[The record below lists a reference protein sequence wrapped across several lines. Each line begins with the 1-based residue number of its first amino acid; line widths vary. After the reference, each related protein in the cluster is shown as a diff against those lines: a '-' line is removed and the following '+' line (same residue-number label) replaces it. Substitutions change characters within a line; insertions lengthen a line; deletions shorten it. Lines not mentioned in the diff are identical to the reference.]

1 MTKKIGKYEIISKIG
16 VGSMGAVY
24 KAIDPLIQRKVAIKT
39 IKKELL
45 SSAEDSDLLK
55 RFQQEAQA
63 IGQLHH
69 PNITAVFEYGEDAGE
84 SFIAMTFAEG
94 RDLKSYFDKQ
104 EKFSLEAICLMME
117 QLLDALAFSHKHNI
131 YHRDIK
137 PANIIVQDNGSI
149 MVTDFGIARLES
161 SELTQAGAVMGTPSY
176 MSPEQLIG
184 QRVDGRTDIFSSGVI
199 LYQFLTGEKPFSG
212 STVASIMH
220 KIMNLP
226 HVPPSDIDM
235 TIPSHFDDIVSKSL
249 AKKRDERY
257 ANADDF
263 KNDIK
268 WAAARLK
275 DGTQGVVNN
284 TIQLASGTALDHG
297 QNRIDESVYDE
308 TVVLPA
314 DEGTVVLPSK
324 KAQEVPEEEDATTV
338 LPSSLEG
345 AVPAD
350 EATRVLPPSNP
361 VVEKEPD
368 DVSSSSSGLLKSKF
382 PMKIALLGGAAVVL
396 CVLVIAFFSLSGKD
410 KSKNGE
416 ELTLGQ
422 AGSES
427 KTIDLRTNKAQ
438 LKIVSQPLGAT
449 VLLND
454 KEMEMVTPLTMELE
468 EKQYTLMLQ
477 KDGYHD
483 LLILLDAKAGKD
495 INLKLNMYSM

>member
-1 MTKKIGKYEIISKIG
+1 MAKTIGKYEIISKVG

-24 KAIDPLIQRKVAIKT
+24 KAIDPLIKRKVAIKT

-45 SSAEDSDLLK
+45 SSAEDFDLLK

-69 PNITAVFEYGEDAGE
+69 PNITAIYEYGEDSGE

-104 EKFSLEAICLMME
+104 EKFSLEAVCHMME

-137 PANIIVQDNGSI
+137 PANIIVQDDGSI

-161 SELTQAGAVMGTPSY
+161 SELTQAGTVMGTPSY

-199 LYQFLTGEKPFSG
+199 LYQFLTGEKPFTG

-235 TIPSHFDDIVSKSL
+235 TIPYYFDDILSKSL

-257 ANADDF
+257 ANAEDF
-263 KNDIK
+263 KKDIQ
-268 WAAARLK
+268 WAAAKLK
-275 DGTQGVVNN
+275 DGTQSMVSEQTQVLPNK
-284 TIQLASGTALDHG
+284 ALDQELG
-297 QNRIDESVYDE
+297 GADDSVYDE
-308 TVVLPA
+308 TVVLPSVA
-314 DEGTVVLPSK
+314 ESVDEKTVVLPSIGT
-324 KAQEVPEEEDATTV
+324 QNPPVDEDATTV
-338 LPSSLEG
+338 LSPT
-345 AVPAD
+345 APA
-350 EATRVLPPSNP
+350 EKATRGVHPSKAGVEPESGNVDSSPPGATKP
-361 VVEKEPD
+361 
-368 DVSSSSSGLLKSKF
+368 KF
-382 PMKIALLGGAAVVL
+382 SIKKAYLGGVGVLL
-396 CVLVIAFFSLSGKD
+396 CVVVVAFFSLS
-410 KSKNGE
+410 SKEDG
-416 ELTLGQ
+416 TLIIPPSDSAVAPAIKNVQ
-422 AGSES
+422 VAA
-427 KTIDLRTNKAQ
+427 RAQ
-438 LKIVSQPLGAT
+438 LEVLSQPIGAT

-454 KEMEMVTPLTMELE
+454 QKMDMLTPFKMGLE
-468 EKQYTLMLQ
+468 DKQYTLVLQ

-483 LLILLDAKAGKD
+483 LVILLDGKAGKD
-495 INLKLNMYSM
+495 INLNLNMHSM

>member
-1 MTKKIGKYEIISKIG
+1 MAKTIGKYEIVSKVG

-45 SSAEDSDLLK
+45 SSAEDYDLLK

-69 PNITAVFEYGEDAGE
+69 PNITAIYEYGEDSGE
-84 SFIAMTFAEG
+84 TFIAMTFAEG

-104 EKFSLEAICLMME
+104 EKFSLEAICHMME

-137 PANIIVQDNGSI
+137 PANIIVQDDGSI

-161 SELTQAGAVMGTPSY
+161 SELTQAGTVMGTPSY

-199 LYQFLTGEKPFSG
+199 LYQFLTGEKPFTG

-235 TIPSHFDDIVSKSL
+235 TIPSYFDDILSKCL

-257 ANADDF
+257 ANAEDF
-263 KNDIK
+263 KKDIN
-268 WAAARLK
+268 WAAAKLK
-275 DGTQGVVNN
+275 EGTKSFVSEQTLVLPVKE
-284 TIQLASGTALDHG
+284 LDQEPG
-297 QNRIDESVYDE
+297 DSDNSVYDE
-308 TVVLPA
+308 TVVLPSVADTA
-314 DEGTVVLPSK
+314 DEGTVVLPSMG
-324 KAQEVPEEEDATTV
+324 AQDPPVDEDVTTV
-338 LPSSLEG
+338 LPST
-345 AVPAD
+345 VPA
-350 EATRVLPPSNP
+350 EGVTQGVHPSKA
-361 VVEKEPD
+361 VVEPEP
-368 DVSSSSSGLLKSKF
+368 VSVDSSTSGATKPNF
-382 PMKIALLGGAAVVL
+382 PIKKAYLGGVAVAL
-396 CVLVIAFFSLSGKD
+396 CVIVIVFFSLSSKKD
-410 KSKNGE
+410 GNLSISPPDSVVAQAPKNV
-416 ELTLGQ
+416 Q
-422 AGSES
+422 VVA
-427 KTIDLRTNKAQ
+427 KAQ
-438 LKIVSQPLGAT
+438 LEVLSQPVGAK

-454 KEMEMVTPLTMELE
+454 KEMDMLTPLKMDLE
-468 EKQYTLMLQ
+468 NKQYTLVLQ

-483 LLILLDAKAGKD
+483 LVILFDGEAGKD
-495 INLKLNMYSM
+495 INLKLNMHSL